1 MKGLETMIKMKGGL
15 ENLGL
20 DGLIHRMIS
29 WVDACC
35 ATISGTKP
43 RFPSIRHLASLS
55 RPSIHDIHG
64 HPTVII
70 GPEIRALAHSLSIS
84 NDFANVL
91 EDISYLTAFVEFP
104 RHGSNMT
111 QDSTYFDDQRASIE
125 FRILTMSGE
134 EDKQQGTAKAENIQ
148 EPCRLAA
155 LIYTNMVFRIVPPGV
170 AIYTTLTSRLRT
182 TLMQTDLMSCW
193 GNLGETLLWVLFM
206 GGAVA
211 LRGRIRAWFVS
222 VLTIVCSKLRIQ
234 SWHDIKEILVKYLWS
249 DRIWEEHC
257 KNLWIEVE
265 VEHRHCTY
273 QTDLESV

>member
-1 MKGLETMIKMKGGL
+1 MYLKIYL
-15 ENLGL
+15 
-20 DGLIHRMIS
+20 
-29 WVDACC
+29 
-35 ATISGTKP
+35 
-43 RFPSIRHLASLS
+43 
-55 RPSIHDIHG
+55 
-64 HPTVII
+64 
-70 GPEIRALAHSLSIS
+70 
-84 NDFANVL
+84 
-91 EDISYLTAFVEFP
+91 SYLTAFVEFP

-211 LRGRIRAWFVS
+211 LRGRIRSWFVS

-234 SWHDIKEILVKYLWS
+234 SWHDVKEILVKYLWS

-265 VEHRHCTY
+265 VEHRNCTY
-273 QTDLESV
+273 QSGLESV